1 MMLATVPKSKPELLR
16 LLQKLRFTYEI
27 IELSDPNARKSL
39 NAIIDREMRKP
50 NADVSVIVLRV

>member
-1 MMLATVPKSKPELLR
+1 MLATVPKSKPELLR

-27 IELSDPNARKSL
+27 IEASDPNARKSL
-39 NAIIDREMRKP
+39 ALIDREMRSP